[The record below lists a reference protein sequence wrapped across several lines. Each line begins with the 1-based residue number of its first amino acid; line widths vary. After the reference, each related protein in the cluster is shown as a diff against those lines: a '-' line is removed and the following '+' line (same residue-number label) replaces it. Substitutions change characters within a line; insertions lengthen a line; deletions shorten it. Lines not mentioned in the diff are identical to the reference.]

1 MSDLEN
7 LVHNAFAEMQYP
19 KASAELAELRKANDV
34 LIMDENPRP
43 VHLWQLVKENAQL
56 RKDLKDRT
64 SLFLQEQDQS
74 TQLRAENVDLMRKG
88 LLLCNQNGE
97 LLMERIQLRKDL
109 EVACHVKAKDKVG
122 FDFAVLEEIAICQ
135 GVILSLRKDL
145 EMERKYRTCRSKIL
159 PDRGEAK

>member
-34 LIMDENPRP
+34 LIMDENDRP

-74 TQLRAENVDLMRKG
+74 TQLRT
-88 LLLCNQNGE
+88 E
-97 LLMERIQLRKDL
+97 LD
-109 EVACHVKAKDKVG
+109 VACHVKANDKVD
-122 FDFAVLEEIAICQ
+122 FDFAVLEEITICR
-135 GVILSLRKDL
+135 GVILTLRTDL
-145 EMERKYRTCRSKIL
+145 DEAIRVIEELTHPLDYDIQFAHAATFLERVKHGG
-159 PDRGEAK
+159 DA